1 MSALG
6 AMLTVD
12 LASPEQVAARH
23 NRITARRVEAA
34 AKEDRISSA
43 LYTLR
48 MDCTTETTV
57 IRALHAISA
66 GLMST
71 KPLASTDILETVGWI
86 DALADQI
93 QYRNAS

>member
-1 MSALG
+1 MSAQLS
-6 AMLTVD
+6 AIDTSVQD
-12 LASPEQVAARH
+12 RRD
-23 NRITARRVEAA
+23 RITARRVEAA

-93 QYRNAS
+93 QYRNQS